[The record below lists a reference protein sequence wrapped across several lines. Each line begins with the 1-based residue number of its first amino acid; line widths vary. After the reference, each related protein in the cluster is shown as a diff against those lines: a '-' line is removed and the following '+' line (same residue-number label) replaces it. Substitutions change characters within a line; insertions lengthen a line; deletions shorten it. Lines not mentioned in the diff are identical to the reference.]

1 MLAVTLQGLATT
13 TGGWRCSRPTGGS
26 AADQTSERPCQWFFC
41 FFMSF
46 LERFLEA
53 STGSPPDRQL
63 KRRRR
68 FWLGCGLAAAFQSR
82 FVLRVVVLPAV
93 LPAAE
98 GNAHPFVCQRP
109 YGRMVRFVFVVALR
123 AVIGLCPVTVEN
135 GLASPL
141 MERLPQKFWGSSS
154 ANAPSVAGR
163 WLRSPGRS
171 PCTAGSRRRSHSGPV
186 ACQRQRSDG
195 GPAHPRRLA
204 GN

>member
-1 MLAVTLQGLATT
+1 
-13 TGGWRCSRPTGGS
+13 
-26 AADQTSERPCQWFFC
+26 
-41 FFMSF
+41 MSF

-68 FWLGCGLAAAFQSR
+68 FWLGCGLAGAVQSR

-123 AVIGLCPVTVEN
+123 AVIGYRAAIRPHGAICFCRRVAR
-135 GLASPL
+135 GYWPL
-141 MERLPQKFWGSSS
+141 P
-154 ANAPSVAGR
+154 
-163 WLRSPGRS
+163 
-171 PCTAGSRRRSHSGPV
+171 SHSREWIGQPTHGTS
-186 ACQRQRSDG
+186 A
-195 GPAHPRRLA
+195 AEI
-204 GN
+204 

>member
-1 MLAVTLQGLATT
+1 
-13 TGGWRCSRPTGGS
+13 
-26 AADQTSERPCQWFFC
+26 
-41 FFMSF
+41 MSF

-68 FWLGCGLAAAFQSR
+68 FWLGCGLAAAVQSR
-82 FVLRVVVLPAV
+82 FVLRVVVLHAV

-135 GLASPL
+135 GLAGPL
-141 MERLPQKFWGSSS
+141 MERLPQKFR
-154 ANAPSVAGR
+154 AAPAPMHPALAYKWMHAVLPAAEGNVH
-163 WLRSPGRS
+163 PF
-171 PCTAGSRRRSHSGPV
+171 V
-186 ACQRQRSDG
+186 CQRPYGRMVRFVFVVALRAVIG
-195 GPAHPRRLA
+195 LCPVTVENGLA
-204 GN
+204 GPLMERLPQKFRAAPAPMHPVLLAAGFGHRGDP